1 MKALSVLIS
10 GLFVT
15 YEDFVFY
22 MTEHKDDF
30 CYWILDTN
38 YTSDHLIS
46 LNVPNTNLLTAMFL
60 QQISIGTMWTAFE
73 KVYDENSDA
82 WFDERKLVSK
92 GNDII
97 FS

>member
-1 MKALSVLIS
+1 MLIS

-15 YEDFVFY
+15 YEDFVSY
-22 MTEHKDDF
+22 MTEHKEDF
-30 CYWILDTN
+30 CYWILDSN

-60 QQISIGTMWTAFE
+60 QQISNGTTWTPFE
-73 KVYDENSDA
+73 KVYDEITDA

-92 GNDII
+92 GNDINFSSI
-97 FS
+97 F

>member
-1 MKALSVLIS
+1 
-10 GLFVT
+10 
-15 YEDFVFY
+15 

-30 CYWILDTN
+30 CYWILESN
-38 YTSDHLIS
+38 YTSDHLVS

-60 QQISIGTMWTAFE
+60 QQISIGTMWTPFE

-92 GNDII
+92 GNDIFFFLI
-97 FS
+97 FVYRNRI